1 MSVSYLFAPVTDRRK
16 VEKALASESDAVIL
30 DLEDG
35 VLEENKGAARD
46 TIRQLT
52 NSLSP
57 QPHRQVWVRLNGADT
72 PHFDQD
78 VRAVD
83 WTHVTGAVLPK
94 AEGDAAVRLLEQLVP
109 RILLTIESVAGLS
122 RIPMMVSS
130 PKVERVAIGTWDLA
144 LDLGLLRVDDP
155 DDSELIWQ
163 LRGQVVV
170 QSRLLGLK
178 PPIDGVYARF
188 DDDAGL
194 RAVCQRALRMGFA
207 GKLVIHPRQIAVV
220 HEVFRPDPQALEFA
234 REVIQAYEE
243 AVRKGLGVARVRGRA
258 VDRPMVER
266 ARTLLTQ
273 YLSR

>member
-1 MSVSYLFAPVTDRRK
+1 MAVSYLFVPVTDHHK

-35 VLEENKGAARD
+35 IPEESKGAARE

-57 QPHRQVWVRLNGADT
+57 QAHGEVWVRLNGADT
-72 PHFDQD
+72 SHFNPD
-78 VRAVD
+78 VRAID

-94 AEGDAAVRLLEQLVP
+94 AEENAAVRLLEEVAP
-109 RILLTIESVAGLS
+109 RILLTIESVVGLS
-122 RIPMMVSS
+122 RIPVMASS
-130 PKVERVAIGTWDLA
+130 PKVERVAIGTWDLM

-163 LRGQVVV
+163 LRGQLVV

-178 PPIDGVYARF
+178 PPIDGIYARF
-188 DDDAGL
+188 DDDTGL

-220 HEVFRPDPQALEFA
+220 REVFRPDPETLEFA

-243 AVRKGLGVARVRGRA
+243 AVRKGLGVARVRGQA

-266 ARTLLTQ
+266 ARTLLAQ
-273 YLSR
+273 SP